1 MRSRWLGIAAFAA
14 LATVGLAACGGDDD
28 GGTPTP
34 AATTPAA
41 TTPAG
46 GDGAATQTATATGT
60 AATPAA
66 TATAPAGGAD
76 ALRRTV
82 SLEDGATYSVTYE
95 VTFVEDGK
103 TTTGTYAV
111 NQKPPKR
118 AGTLT
123 FDEGTIS
130 IIVDGERTWVCTAEG
145 GEGICLRTNR
155 SPDDTTLLPSGSPD
169 QVVKDI
175 TDEVDDTRAREVGR
189 RTIAGIEAR
198 CWEITSSE
206 GNGTMC
212 FSPNGV
218 LLLNEGSFE
227 GTSSRFVATRISSQ
241 VDDSAFELPYDELG
255 VP

>member
-28 GGTPTP
+28 SSTPTP
-34 AATTPAA
+34 AATTPAGSTGTA
-41 TTPAG
+41 TR
-46 GDGAATQTATATGT
+46 TATATGT
-60 AATPAA
+60 AATSTA
-66 TATAPAGGAD
+66 TATTPAGGAD
-76 ALRRTV
+76 ALKRTV

-103 TTTGTYAV
+103 TTTGTYVV

-123 FDEGTIS
+123 FDDGTIS

-145 GEGICLRTNR
+145 SDGICLRTNR

-189 RTIAGIEAR
+189 RTIAGVEAR
-198 CWEITSSE
+198 CWEITSSD

-241 VDDSAFELPYDELG
+241 VDDSAFDLPYDEIG
-255 VP
+255 GP